1 MAQICTK
8 SFVGWGF
15 APDPTGGAYSAPPD
29 SLAGLGGGTPG
40 EGEDG
45 GEGEEISIHG
55 LKFVAPPLFVLSTRP
70 VFLTF
75 QCSLPLYVS

>member
-1 MAQICTK
+1 LRPLHPDGKGGKGMEGRM
-8 SFVGWGF
+8 GWEGRE
-15 APDPTGGAYSAPPD
+15 
-29 SLAGLGGGTPG
+29 G
-40 EGEDG
+40 EGRG